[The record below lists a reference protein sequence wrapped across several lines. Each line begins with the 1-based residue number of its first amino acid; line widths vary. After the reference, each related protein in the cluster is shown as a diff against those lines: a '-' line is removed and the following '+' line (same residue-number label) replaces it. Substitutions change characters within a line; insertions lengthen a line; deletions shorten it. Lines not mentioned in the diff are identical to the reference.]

1 MAIARVFRF
10 VFDGLYKTA
19 AALAALSLFGVF
31 AIIVAQMIARW
42 SGQSLR
48 GSTDY
53 AGYLM
58 AASSFLAFAAALN
71 HGYHI
76 RVTMLHSLLGRR
88 GGRFADIWAFGV
100 GSVIA
105 IYIAWYACKTVWWS
119 KKLGD
124 LSQGLDAT
132 PLWIPQ
138 TAMAAGA
145 ILLALAFLD
154 NWVRLVVTGRHGVR
168 AETSD
173 QIPLE

>member
-1 MAIARVFRF
+1 MAIVRLVRSVLDA
-10 VFDGLYKTA
+10 LYKTA
-19 AALAALSLFGVF
+19 GALAALSLFGVF
-31 AIIVAQMIARW
+31 VIIVAQMIARW

-58 AASSFLAFAAALN
+58 AASSFLAFATALN

-76 RVTMLHSLLGRR
+76 RVTMLQTMLGRR
-88 GGRFADIWAFGV
+88 GGRWAEIWAFGV
-100 GSVIA
+100 GSAIA

-119 KKLGD
+119 RKLGD

-138 TAMAAGA
+138 ITMAVGA
-145 ILLALAFLD
+145 ILLAVAFLD
-154 NWVRLVVTGRHGVR
+154 NWVRLVATGRHGVKSG
-168 AETSD
+168 AADSPPME
-173 QIPLE
+173 

>member
-1 MAIARVFRF
+1 MVIARMLRA
-10 VFDGLYKTA
+10 GLDALYRLGG
-19 AALAALSLFGVF
+19 ALAAASLFGVF
-31 AIIVAQMIARW
+31 VIIVAQMVARW
-42 SGQSLR
+42 SGVSLR

-58 AASSFLAFAAALN
+58 AAASFLAFATALDR
-71 HGYHI
+71 GYHI
-76 RVTMLHSLLGRR
+76 RVTMVHSIFGKRTVR
-88 GGRFADIWAFGV
+88 WFEVWAFGV

-105 IYIAWYACKTVWWS
+105 TYVAWYACKAVVWS
-119 KKLGD
+119 RKLGD

-154 NWVRLVVTGRHGVR
+154 NFARVLLTGRHGVG
-168 AETSD
+168 ETSD
-173 QIPLE
+173 DAVPVE